1 MRRGFYLSFSKGLD
15 LAANARMLALT
26 RRLLQRPLFGVTD
39 LVPGYVNLYVEFE
52 DTAVSQSRVRRWVSE
67 HSLNLSSGDSG
78 RLVEIPVRYDGEDL
92 LWVTEQTGLSP
103 EEVIRRHSSRL
114 YRVYAIGFTPG
125 FPFMGE
131 VDPALHL
138 PRRLV
143 PRKYVPAHSVAIA
156 NAQTGIYPLASPGGW
171 HLLGTALRAIYDPH
185 RPEPFLLAPA
195 DAVRFVPAWGSTP
208 PEPQALE
215 LLPAEPRY
223 PAFRVVEPGLLDL
236 VVDEGRRMAGR
247 FGLAQ
252 SGPLDPRSARLA
264 NALVGNPADAPLLE
278 LTLKG
283 PVLEALRDTVVAFAG
298 FAMHPE
304 LNGEPVAGYQSF
316 GLRRGDVLS
325 FRPTTRGVRGYLAI
339 AGGLESGRFWDSA
352 STDLRG
358 RIGRPLQA
366 GDILG
371 VKTLREVRTGFSYS
385 PRLPAK
391 PVCALR
397 TPSWRLADE
406 ARVRLLPGPQANP
419 EALKALSAGTYRLE
433 SGDRMGLKLE
443 GPSVPGG
450 ELISE
455 ATPLGAIQVTPG
467 GHPLILLND
476 RGRIGGYAKPAQVD
490 PRDLPILAQLR
501 PGSPV
506 RFVIADEFHE
516 QGIVK

>member
-1 MRRGFYLSFSKGLD
+1 MRRGFYLSFSQGLD

-67 HSLNLSSGDSG
+67 HSINLSSEDSG

-92 LWVTEQTGLSP
+92 LWVAEQTGLSP

-195 DAVRFVPAWGSTP
+195 DAVRFVPALGPTP
-208 PEPQALE
+208 PEPQVLE
-215 LLPAEPRY
+215 LLPTEPRY

-304 LNGEPVAGYQSF
+304 LNGEPVAGFQSF

-325 FRPTTRGVRGYLAI
+325 FRPTARGVRGYLAI

-371 VKTLREVRTGFSYS
+371 VKTPREARTGFSCS
-385 PRLPAK
+385 P
-391 PVCALR
+391 
-397 TPSWRLADE
+397 WRLADE
-406 ARVRLLPGPQANP
+406 ARVRLLPGPQANR
-419 EALKALSAGTYRLE
+419 EALEALGAGTYRLG

-443 GPSVPGG
+443 GPSMPGG

-501 PGSPV
+501 PGSLV